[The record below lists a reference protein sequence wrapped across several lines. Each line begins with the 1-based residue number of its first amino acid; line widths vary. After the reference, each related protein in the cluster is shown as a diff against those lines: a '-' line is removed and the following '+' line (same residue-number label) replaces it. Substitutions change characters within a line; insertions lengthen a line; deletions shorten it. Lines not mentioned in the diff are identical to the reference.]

1 MTVAMK
7 SGRAQ
12 SDEADLYF
20 ERRGD
25 GPPLLLITGGGGD
38 AGFYAALAGNLAG
51 EYTVLTYD
59 RRGNSRSRLPRG
71 PATITIAGQSTDAV
85 AVLGQNGFSRAH
97 VFGSSGGPSPRRSK

>member
-1 MTVAMK
+1 MTTAAVK

-38 AGFYAALAGNLAG
+38 AGSGSRWPG
-51 EYTVLTYD
+51 EPRPRTWP
-59 RRGNSRSRLPRG
+59 RSR
-71 PATITIAGQSTDAV
+71 
-85 AVLGQNGFSRAH
+85 
-97 VFGSSGGPSPRRSK
+97 